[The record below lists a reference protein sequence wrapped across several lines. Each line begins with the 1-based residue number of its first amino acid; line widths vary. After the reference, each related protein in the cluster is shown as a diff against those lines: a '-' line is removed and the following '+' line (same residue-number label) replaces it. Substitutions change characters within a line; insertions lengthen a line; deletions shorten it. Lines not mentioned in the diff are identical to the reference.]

1 VGFVS
6 TNRCPLQEPQGEIMI
21 VSFVTALPD
30 KQVEKA
36 TDWMQAMP
44 RSVRKTLRLTKPR
57 QRNVNTHDGV
67 DDYLA
72 MDCRVDTYHTQNLE
86 FLDREY
92 GFDEFGDIDDEHEGL
107 TITSAMS
114 EVEAFEYLTGYNII

>member
-1 VGFVS
+1 
-6 TNRCPLQEPQGEIMI
+6 MI
-21 VSFVTALPD
+21 VSFITALPE
-30 KQVEKA
+30 KQA
-36 TDWMQAMP
+36 DSSAWMQAMP

-92 GFDEFGDIDDEHEGL
+92 GFDEFGDIDNEYEGL
-107 TITSAMS
+107 TIIEPMN
-114 EVEAFEYLTGYNII
+114 EVDTFNYLTGYDIL

>member
-1 VGFVS
+1 
-6 TNRCPLQEPQGEIMI
+6 MI
-21 VSFVTALPD
+21 VSFVTALPV

-72 MDCRVDTYHTQNLE
+72 TDCRVDTYHTQNLE
-86 FLDREY
+86 FLDREF
-92 GFDEFGDIDDEHEGL
+92 GFDEFGDIDDEYEGL
-107 TITSAMS
+107 TITSEMN
-114 EVEAFEYLTGYNII
+114 EVESFEYLTGYDIL

>member
-1 VGFVS
+1 
-6 TNRCPLQEPQGEIMI
+6 MI
-21 VSFVTALPD
+21 VSFVTALP
-30 KQVEKA
+30 ERKA
-36 TDWMQAMP
+36 NSSDWMQAMP

-57 QRNVNTHDGV
+57 QHNVNTHDGV

-72 MDCRVDTYHTQNLE
+72 MDCRIDTYHTQNLE
-86 FLDREY
+86 FLDREF

-114 EVEAFEYLTGYNII
+114 EVEAFEYLTGYDIL

>member
-1 VGFVS
+1 
-6 TNRCPLQEPQGEIMI
+6 MI
-21 VSFVTALPD
+21 VSFMTALPE
-30 KQVEKA
+30 KQVDPTA
-36 TDWMQAMP
+36 WLQTMP

-114 EVEAFEYLTGYNII
+114 EVEAFEYLTGYDIL

>member
-1 VGFVS
+1 
-6 TNRCPLQEPQGEIMI
+6 MI
-21 VSFVTALPD
+21 VSFMTALPV

-36 TDWMQAMP
+36 TDWMQSMP

-72 MDCRVDTYHTQNLE
+72 TDCRTDTYHTQNLE
-86 FLDREY
+86 FLDRGY
-92 GFDEFGDIDDEHEGL
+92 DFDEFNDIDDEHEGL
-107 TITSAMS
+107 TITSAMN
-114 EVEAFEYLTGYNII
+114 EVEMFAFCTGYDIL

>member
-1 VGFVS
+1 
-6 TNRCPLQEPQGEIMI
+6 MI
-21 VSFVTALPD
+21 VSFVTALP
-30 KQVEKA
+30 ERKA
-36 TDWMQAMP
+36 NSSDWMQAMP

-72 MDCRVDTYHTQNLE
+72 VDCRIDTYHTQNLE

-107 TITSAMS
+107 TITEPMD
-114 EVEAFEYLTGYNII
+114 EVESFQYLTGYDIL

>member
-1 VGFVS
+1 
-6 TNRCPLQEPQGEIMI
+6 MI
-21 VSFVTALPD
+21 VSFMTTIPD
-30 KQVEKA
+30 RQVDP
-36 TDWMQAMP
+36 TVWMQAMP
-44 RSVRKTLRLTKPR
+44 RAVRKTLRLAKSG

-72 MDCRVDTYHTQNLE
+72 VDCRIDTYHTQNLE
-86 FLDREY
+86 FLDREF

-114 EVEAFEYLTGYNII
+114 EVEAFEYLTGYDII

>member
-1 VGFVS
+1 
-6 TNRCPLQEPQGEIMI
+6 MI
-21 VSFVTALPD
+21 VSFMRALPVE
-30 KQVEKA
+30 QLEKA
-36 TDWMQAMP
+36 KGSDWMQAMP

-92 GFDEFGDIDDEHEGL
+92 GFDEFNDIDDEHEGL

-114 EVEAFEYLTGYNII
+114 EVEAFEYLTGYDIL

>member
-1 VGFVS
+1 
-6 TNRCPLQEPQGEIMI
+6 MI
-21 VSFVTALPD
+21 VSFITALPD
-30 KQVEKA
+30 RKVDPTA
-36 TDWMQAMP
+36 WMQAMP

-57 QRNVNTHDGV
+57 QPNVNTHDGV

-72 MDCRVDTYHTQNLE
+72 TDCRVDARLLQNLE

-107 TITSAMS
+107 TITSAMT
-114 EVEAFEYLTGYNII
+114 EVEAFSYLTGYDIL

>member
-1 VGFVS
+1 
-6 TNRCPLQEPQGEIMI
+6 MI
-21 VSFVTALPD
+21 VSFVTALP
-30 KQVEKA
+30 ERKA
-36 TDWMQAMP
+36 NSSDWMQAMP

-72 MDCRVDTYHTQNLE
+72 VDCRIDTYHTQNLE

-107 TITSAMS
+107 TITESMS
-114 EVEAFEYLTGYNII
+114 EVESFQYLTGYDIL

>member
-1 VGFVS
+1 
-6 TNRCPLQEPQGEIMI
+6 MI
-21 VSFVTALPD
+21 VSFVTALP
-30 KQVEKA
+30 EKKA
-36 TDWMQAMP
+36 NSSDWMQAMP

-72 MDCRVDTYHTQNLE
+72 VDCRVDTYHTQNLE
-86 FLDREY
+86 FLDREF

-114 EVEAFEYLTGYNII
+114 EVEAFEYLTGYDIL